1 MKKFKQFA
9 FAATVATY
17 FQIFIGGL
25 VRISGAGL
33 GCPDWPT
40 CFGRW
45 FPPTDISQLPPDIDP
60 AQFNFVLAWIE
71 YVNRF
76 IGMIVG
82 LLIAVTAIWALSR
95 MIRYPR
101 IWIPSSLAAI
111 LVAYLGWQGG
121 QMIEA
126 ELDPIMVSIHMGLA
140 FVIACLMIYTT
151 QQAYYVQHDLKP
163 TIGISLSGLRL
174 WVFVLIVISV
184 LQVVLGTSVRAA
196 YEFVALKFPFS
207 PQSTW
212 LSDIR
217 SFTNTHT
224 VLGIIVTIAAWVA
237 GARIIRQLSS
247 ASAMVRQTT
256 WALIILA
263 TAQALLGIILVL
275 AGWPEL
281 LQIYHLLLSS
291 LFIGVLILL
300 ISALRYEG
308 RAV

>member
-1 MKKFKQFA
+1 MKKFKRFA

-17 FQIFIGGL
+17 FQIFVGGL

-45 FPPTDISQLPPDIDP
+45 FPPTDVTQLPPDIDP

-71 YVNRF
+71 YVNRL

-82 LLIAVTAIWALSR
+82 LLIAITAIWALTR

-101 IWIPSSLAAI
+101 IWIPSALAAI
-111 LVAYLGWQGG
+111 LVAHLGWQGG

-140 FVIACLMIYTT
+140 FVIACLMVYTT
-151 QQAYYVQHDLKP
+151 QQAYFAQHGLTP
-163 TIGISLSGLRL
+163 SAGISLSGLRL
-174 WVFVLIVISV
+174 WVFVLIAISV

-196 YEFVALKFPFS
+196 FEFVALKFPFS

-212 LSDIR
+212 LSDVR
-217 SFTNTHT
+217 SITNIHT
-224 VLGIIVTIAAWVA
+224 VLGIVVTIAAWVV

-247 ASAMVRQTT
+247 DSAVVRQIT
-256 WALIILA
+256 WAVIILA
-263 TAQALLGIILVL
+263 TGQALLGVILVM
-275 AGWPEL
+275 AGWPDL

-291 LFIGVLILL
+291 LFIGILILL
-300 ISALRYEG
+300 LSALRYEG
-308 RAV
+308 RAA